1 MEHREKGWKQCRDVY
16 QIMAFVFVKIK
27 IIQQSPILFDVFS
40 SLLTN
45 EPILLG
51 YLKRAD
57 FKFSSVQFKSR
68 FIGLT
73 ILSNNKI
80 ATHARQQQT
89 GDGRDKSLNGN
100 SSTATCR
107 LGSHW
112 CLSAGSIPQTRNMR
126 RDNA

>member
-57 FKFSSVQFKSR
+57 FKFSSVQKS
-68 FIGLT
+68 IYW
-73 ILSNNKI
+73 
-80 ATHARQQQT
+80 
-89 GDGRDKSLNGN
+89 
-100 SSTATCR
+100 
-107 LGSHW
+107 SHDTFM
-112 CLSAGSIPQTRNMR
+112 LISK
-126 RDNA
+126 